1 MTRVLCVDLLIF
13 EIKEPD
19 DDGFYMYRPFN
30 LSVVLPLYIVYVD
43 CCYFL
48 KDRRVFV
55 VIYGFV
61 VATDFSTPPPSGIFL
76 LAASDSSGL
85 LK

>member
-1 MTRVLCVDLLIF
+1 MMVYTCIGSLILVLFFLYALCMWI
-13 EIKEPD
+13 
-19 DDGFYMYRPFN
+19 
-30 LSVVLPLYIVYVD
+30 VV
-43 CCYFL
+43 YFL

-76 LAASDSSGL
+76 LAGSDRSGL